1 MSSPG
6 GLGHPEL
13 AGGCQEPLRT
23 HTAFRTGL
31 VWAMGLVVVTF
42 TGSLA
47 LRGVG
52 WIPASGGWYSVVVDQ
67 WLALLT
73 DWVPVAVCW
82 LAISRVG
89 FRHWE
94 ILFVAAA
101 VLAQAAGD
109 TYYVV
114 MMGADGS
121 LPFPSPADVG
131 YLSFYP
137 LMLAALVV
145 AVRHHMRGLASSV
158 WLDSAVG
165 SLGAASVL
173 AILLSPVLA
182 SAATGSLSVATV
194 LAVAYPMF
202 DMLLVAAIAGI
213 AALQGMNMGSRWGLL
228 VAGLLVFAAAD
239 VVYALQIADNTYVA
253 GTPLDAG
260 WAVAIALMA
269 MWVDSTARRNEP
281 DMQETR
287 STTGSAALAVSTLA
301 TAAGLGV
308 LVVSSRTQ
316 VSILAVAL
324 ATVTLIAATA
334 RSQLAFRL
342 LARMA
347 DLRRAAAIT
356 DDLTGLP
363 NRRALYAEGR
373 ALLVDPRRRRRALL
387 MMDLDKFKEV
397 NDSLGHY
404 AGDLLLVRVGA
415 RLREHV
421 RADDV
426 LARLGGDEFAVLLQD
441 AGHDEAADVAAK
453 LCAALAESFV
463 LDGMSLRSSVSI
475 GVALFP
481 NDGADLSVL
490 LRKADIAMYKAK
502 TSGNGY
508 RFCDDAEDVE
518 DANGATRLQTVEELR
533 TALTSDELVGA
544 LVASSRDPSAVEGEA
559 QCRTGRSRVDLSS
572 GPGEA
577 GTA

>member
-1 MSSPG
+1 
-6 GLGHPEL
+6 
-13 AGGCQEPLRT
+13 
-23 HTAFRTGL
+23 
-31 VWAMGLVVVTF
+31 V
-42 TGSLA
+42 
-47 LRGVG
+47 
-52 WIPASGGWYSVVVDQ
+52 
-67 WLALLT
+67 
-73 DWVPVAVCW
+73 
-82 LAISRVG
+82 
-89 FRHWE
+89 
-94 ILFVAAA
+94 
-101 VLAQAAGD
+101 
-109 TYYVV
+109 
-114 MMGADGS
+114 
-121 LPFPSPADVG
+121 
-131 YLSFYP
+131 
-137 LMLAALVV
+137 
-145 AVRHHMRGLASSV
+145 
-158 WLDSAVG
+158 
-165 SLGAASVL
+165 
-173 AILLSPVLA
+173 
-182 SAATGSLSVATV
+182 
-194 LAVAYPMF
+194 
-202 DMLLVAAIAGI
+202 
-213 AALQGMNMGSRWGLL
+213 
-228 VAGLLVFAAAD
+228 
-239 VVYALQIADNTYVA
+239 
-253 GTPLDAG
+253 
-260 WAVAIALMA
+260 
-269 MWVDSTARRNEP
+269 
-281 DMQETR
+281 
-287 STTGSAALAVSTLA
+287 A

-316 VSILAVAL
+316 LSILAVAL

-373 ALLVDPRRRRRALL
+373 AFLVDPRRRRRALL

-463 LDGMSLRSSVSI
+463 LDGVSLRSSVSI

-508 RFCDDAEDVE
+508 CFWDDAEDAE
-518 DANGATRLQTVEELR
+518 DANGATRLQTAEELR

-544 LVASSRDPSAVEGEA
+544 LVASPRDPSAVEGDA
-559 QCRTGRSRVDLSS
+559 QCRRGRPRVDPSS